1 MVDGESPHAH
11 VRRVGTQRGAGHP
24 VRMVK
29 VRFKAALSFAD
40 GLRLRDVVK
49 PVCVC
54 ALCVSLCSLCAWQA

>member
-1 MVDGESPHAH
+1 
-11 VRRVGTQRGAGHP
+11 VGTQRGAGHP